1 MNTIKESLYST
12 IKTLD
17 DEEARQLLEFTLR
30 LRKRAAA
37 PTTMMRLASDP
48 TFKIPEEGMNALETV
63 LPIKGKGIAASK
75 LLVRDR
81 R

>member
-17 DEEARQLLEFTLR
+17 DEEARQLLEFTMR
-30 LRKRAAA
+30 LRKKTTAL
-37 PTTMMRLASDP
+37 TTMMRLASDP
-48 TFKIPEEGMNALETV
+48 TFNIPAEGMKAFEAV
-63 LPIKGKGIAASK
+63 QPIKGKGVAASK
-75 LLVRDR
+75 LLVRER

>member
-30 LRKRAAA
+30 LRKRTAAS
-37 PTTMMRLASDP
+37 TTMKRLANDP
-48 TFKIPEEGMNALETV
+48 TFKIPEGGMNTLEAV

>member
-12 IKTLD
+12 IKTLND
-17 DEEARQLLEFTLR
+17 DEARQLLEFTLR
-30 LRKRAAA
+30 LRKK
-37 PTTMMRLASDP
+37 PITSTTMTRLASDP
-48 TFKIPEEGMNALETV
+48 IFIIPAEGMNALETV

>member
-30 LRKRAAA
+30 LRKRITAS
-37 PTTMMRLASDP
+37 TTMMRLASDP
-48 TFKIPEEGMNALETV
+48 TFNIPTEGVNAFEV
-63 LPIKGKGIAASK
+63 VQPIKGKGIAASK

>member
-30 LRKRAAA
+30 LRKGITAS
-37 PTTMMRLASDP
+37 TTMMRLASDP
-48 TFKIPEEGMNALETV
+48 AFKIPAEGMNALETV
-63 LPIKGKGIAASK
+63 QPIKGKGIAASK